1 MTEHGNNLDR
11 WYDSYAA
18 RTAGLAASEV
28 RALAQRS
35 AQAAKEI
42 KALIGASASKVEVGT
57 RLVKEAG
64 TTMQE
69 MVSSSQRVNQI
80 VVEISQGMSAQMGH
94 VDEVGSSM
102 KMLDEVSQQNSAL
115 VEQSAAAAES
125 LRQNAFALRTQ
136 VEKFK
141 LLPSEIPA
149 R

>member
-1 MTEHGNNLDR
+1 
-11 WYDSYAA
+11 
-18 RTAGLAASEV
+18 
-28 RALAQRS
+28 
-35 AQAAKEI
+35 
-42 KALIGASASKVEVGT
+42 
-57 RLVKEAG
+57 
-64 TTMQE
+64 

-149 R
+149 H